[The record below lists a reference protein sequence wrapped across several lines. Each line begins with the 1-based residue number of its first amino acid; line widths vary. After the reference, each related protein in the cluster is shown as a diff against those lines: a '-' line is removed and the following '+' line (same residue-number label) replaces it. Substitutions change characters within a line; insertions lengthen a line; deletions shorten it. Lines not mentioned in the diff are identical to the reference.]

1 MIIFPTWRARSG
13 ADKWTCTVRPLH
25 YAQCIAPWKSWPSS
39 SRARNLADC
48 AKLSARIGKS
58 RVAFERTDRSLDND
72 EMASRHA
79 RAHPRKDSERE
90 RRVKSSPR
98 GGEKLTRACRALFRR
113 AGDIPLFIGGE
124 RRVHARVLPFRV
136 SIVTVSRG
144 RVIPDRPAMYRD
156 GCYDER
162 SAVKP
167 AFSHMAR
174 LNILILTEKL
184 HLCAI
189 VL

>member
-72 EMASRHA
+72 EMASTPRA
-79 RAHPRKDSERE
+79 RTLGKIRNGRD
-90 RRVKSSPR
+90 VKSSPR

-136 SIVTVSRG
+136 STVTVSRG
-144 RVIPDRPAMYRD
+144 CVIPDRPATYRD
-156 GCYDER
+156 GYYDER
-162 SAVKP
+162 SVKP

-174 LNILILTEKL
+174 LNILILTENCICLPSFYK
-184 HLCAI
+184 
-189 VL
+189 